1 VDTEHKMCP
10 DCAEEIQAAAR
21 KCRYCGY
28 RFDKPPGSVAASR
41 EVTTSPGVS
50 ERPNRDAVTR
60 EPLRGSASPAPA
72 AQSFARR
79 LAELG
84 ARAGALRT
92 FADGLIADG
101 RIVPPSEMSAKMIP
115 RTLNAPSQT

>member
-41 EVTTSPGVS
+41 EVT
-50 ERPNRDAVTR
+50 D
-60 EPLRGSASPAPA
+60 L
-72 AQSFARR
+72 ARC
-79 LAELG
+79 L
-84 ARAGALRT
+84 
-92 FADGLIADG
+92 
-101 RIVPPSEMSAKMIP
+101 
-115 RTLNAPSQT
+115 